1 MGLPTPPPL
10 LPQVELLPPSQ
21 VVGVL
26 ERPVE
31 SRRLS
36 RRLSLSASGRELAPA
51 ISIRRTFREFWPD
64 TRGLRKLF
72 AAGVVFA
79 ILAALCEVAAI
90 RLFGHIT
97 DEVLTTRD
105 LGAFWAPAI
114 WWLGLAA
121 LAGVT
126 SFAGAYA
133 TALGAERFL
142 LALRDRVYA
151 HVQTLAPDFSEKRR
165 LGDLMARLTDDIE
178 AIEELVGS
186 GLVKIITTVAGVIFF
201 AGAAFIIRWDLA
213 LLTMALI
220 PLFLVVSK
228 VFAGRFRSAAAL
240 ERASNGA
247 MNSVLE
253 EGLANQPL
261 VQAYNRQDA
270 ESRRLHDEG
279 RGWLRANMAQA
290 WLAGLYS
297 PVVQLIETVCLIVIL
312 GFGAWEIA
320 AGRLTLGG
328 LLAFAAYL
336 ALLYPAVQSLG
347 ELALTVSEAA
357 AGSDRVIEILRNGP
371 AVTDARDA
379 EPTGRS
385 QGRVAF
391 ERVGFAY
398 PGRGRPVLRD
408 LSFTAEPGDVVVLAG
423 PSGAGKSTVAK
434 LLLRFYDPD
443 EGRILLDGTDLRCL
457 TRESLRDN
465 VTILHQE
472 TMLFSGSVR
481 DNIAYGR
488 PGASL
493 DEVIRAAEAAG
504 VHDFVKLLPQGYD
517 TRVGQRG
524 RLLSGGQRQRVAI
537 ARAILRDSP
546 VLVLDEPTAGL
557 DDATAAQVMRVL
569 ERLMAGRTTLLITHD
584 LRHLPDRARVVAVE
598 PVPREERIRLKRVGM
613 PPRGPRASA
622 SDRAPVLDR
631 VSGTVR
637 APAPARAPESGRAAA
652 SGAERERVIG
662 RVPVPGRSAVSGGS
676 SGCSSKSGRSPVP
689 PDGGAGC
696 EEAPASPGSS

>member
-1 MGLPTPPPL
+1 MLDTPP
-10 LPQVELLPPSQ
+10 
-21 VVGVL
+21 
-26 ERPVE
+26 E

-36 RRLSLSASGRELAPA
+36 RRLSLSVSGRELAPA
-51 ISIRRTFREFWPD
+51 VTLRRTFREFWPD
-64 TRGLRKLF
+64 TRGLRRWF
-72 AAGVVFA
+72 VAGVVFA
-79 ILAALCEVAAI
+79 LLAALCEVAAI

-97 DEVLTTRD
+97 DEVLTTRN
-105 LGAFWAPAI
+105 LGAFWAPALS
-114 WWLGLAA
+114 WLGLAA

-133 TALGAERFL
+133 TAIGAERFL

-151 HVQTLAPDFSEKRR
+151 HLQTLAPDFSEKRR
-165 LGDLMARLTDDIE
+165 LGDLMARMTDDVE

-186 GLVKIITTVAGVIFF
+186 GLVRAVTTGASVVFF
-201 AGAAFIIRWDLA
+201 AGAAFFVRWDLA

-228 VFAGRFRSAAAL
+228 VFAGRFRTAAAR

-261 VQAYNRQDA
+261 VQAYNRQGA
-270 ESRRLHDEG
+270 ESRRLHGEG
-279 RGWLRANMAQA
+279 RGWLRANLAQA

-328 LLAFAAYL
+328 LLSFAAYL
-336 ALLYPAVQSLG
+336 ALLYPAVQGLG

-357 AGSDRVIEILRNGP
+357 AGSDRVIEILRASP
-371 AVTDARDA
+371 SVTDADGARPA
-379 EPTGRS
+379 GR
-385 QGRVAF
+385 GRGRLAF

-398 PGRGRPVLRD
+398 PGRARPVLREV
-408 LSFTAEPGDVVVLAG
+408 SFTAEPGEVVVLSG
-423 PSGAGKSTVAK
+423 PSGAGKSTLAK

-443 EGRILLDGTDLRCL
+443 SGRILLDGVDVRDL
-457 TRESLRDN
+457 TRESLREN

-472 TMLFSGSVR
+472 TLLFSGSVR
-481 DNIAYGR
+481 ENIAYGR

-517 TRVGQRG
+517 TPVGQRG
-524 RLLSGGQRQRVAI
+524 RLLSGGQRQRIAI
-537 ARAILRDSP
+537 ARAILRDTP
-546 VLVLDEPTAGL
+546 VLVLDEPMNGL
-557 DDATAAQVMRVL
+557 DEATAAQVMKPLR
-569 ERLMAGRTTLLITHD
+569 RLMAGRTTLLITHD
-584 LRHLPDRARVVAVE
+584 LRRVPEGAKVVELE
-598 PVPREERIRLKRVGM
+598 PVPRRERIRLKRVG
-613 PPRGPRASA
+613 
-622 SDRAPVLDR
+622 V
-631 VSGTVR
+631 
-637 APAPARAPESGRAAA
+637 PARSTTPS
-652 SGAERERVIG
+652 
-662 RVPVPGRSAVSGGS
+662 
-676 SGCSSKSGRSPVP
+676 
-689 PDGGAGC
+689 
-696 EEAPASPGSS
+696 